1 MPKPCCGEPVDIA
14 GTYKPL
20 SIYLRDIG
28 LKTYGDEA
36 KSRRFVMWVF
46 SFYNADSECPVCKHG
61 LERLRDWFAKYGLVD
76 NPVRSVGLVADDDA
90 KSSSVLDDLHIDFA
104 PVNIFTDGDGK
115 VIDILFEFPDEAW
128 LDKNILPFIQKD
140 STIL

>member
-1 MPKPCCGEPVDIA
+1 MAKPYPETPEIDGI
-14 GTYKPL
+14 YLPL
-20 SIYLRDIG
+20 SKRLVEFGNQVYADCTSSQRVI
-28 LKTYGDEA
+28 
-36 KSRRFVMWVF
+36 MWVF
-46 SFYNADSECPVCKHG
+46 SFYDADSECPVCKHG